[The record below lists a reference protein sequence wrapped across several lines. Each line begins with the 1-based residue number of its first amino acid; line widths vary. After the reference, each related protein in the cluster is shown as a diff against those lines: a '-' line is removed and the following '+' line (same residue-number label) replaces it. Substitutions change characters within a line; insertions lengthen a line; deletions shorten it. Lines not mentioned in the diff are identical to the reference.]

1 MNICSQDSVILIVDD
16 NPTNLSVLSQALK
29 EAGYK
34 TRVAMDGES
43 AIEQAQEDRPEL
55 ILLDIQMPGIDG
67 FETCAQLKANPDTR
81 DIPVIFIT
89 ASADIENKIKG
100 LSVGAVDYITKPFQF
115 EEVLA
120 RVKVHLELRFLTR
133 KVQEQAISL
142 QRANQELLRLANL
155 DGLTEIANRRRFDE
169 YLACEWRRLS
179 RQEDNLSLI
188 LCDIDYFKSYND
200 HYGHQAGDTCL
211 KQVAKTIEATL
222 CRPSDLVARYGGEE
236 FVVILP
242 NTEPEGAIKVAENI
256 CLQIRLLGI
265 VHERSKVSSHITLSL
280 GISSLIPN
288 LRVQAEQLITTADKA
303 LYQAKEKGRNI
314 YHFDFCLGADQPNS
328 ISDTISRNVALNSSL
343 TK

>member
-1 MNICSQDSVILIVDD
+1 MSMCSQDSVILIVDD
-16 NPTNLSVLSQALK
+16 NPTNLSVLSLSLK

-43 AIEQAQEDRPEL
+43 AIEQAEEEHPEL

-67 FETCAQLKANPDTR
+67 FETCVHLKANPQTK

-89 ASADIENKIKG
+89 ASSDIENKIKG
-100 LSVGAVDYITKPFQF
+100 LSVGAVDYITKPFQY

-120 RVKVHLELRFLTR
+120 RVKVHLELRYLTQ

-169 YLACEWRRLS
+169 YLDREWRRLN
-179 RQEDNLSLI
+179 RQEEHLSLI

-222 CRPSDLVARYGGEE
+222 SRPSDLVARYGGEE
-236 FVVILP
+236 FVIILP
-242 NTEPEGAIKVAENI
+242 NTEPVGAIKVAENI
-256 CLQIRLLGI
+256 CLQIQLLGI
-265 VHERSKVSSHITLSL
+265 LHERSKVSSHITLSL

-288 LRVQAEQLITTADKA
+288 SLVKAEQLIATADKA

-314 YHFDFCLGADQPNS
+314 YHFVSCLVPDQPNNTVS
-328 ISDTISRNVALNSSL
+328 TAACNIVLNSSL

>member
-1 MNICSQDSVILIVDD
+1 MSMCSQDSVILIVDD

-43 AIEQAQEDRPEL
+43 AIEQAQEDHPEL

-67 FETCAQLKANPDTR
+67 FETCAQLKANPETR

-133 KVQEQAISL
+133 KVQEQTISL

-155 DGLTEIANRRRFDE
+155 DGLTEIANRRRFDQ
-169 YLACEWRRLS
+169 YLDCEWRRLT
-179 RQEDNLSLI
+179 RQEEHLSLI

-200 HYGHQAGDTCL
+200 YYGHQAGDTCL

-242 NTEPEGAIKVAENI
+242 NTGPEGAIKVAENI

-265 VHERSKVSSHITLSL
+265 VHERSKVSSQITLSL

-288 LRVQAEQLITTADKA
+288 LQIQADRLITTADKA
-303 LYQAKEKGRNI
+303 LYQAKEKGRNS
-314 YHFDFCLGADQPNS
+314 YHFDFCPGADPLNS
-328 ISDTISRNVALNSSL
+328 MSSTISRNVVLNSSL

>member
-1 MNICSQDSVILIVDD
+1 MNTCSQDSVILIVDD

-43 AIEQAQEDRPEL
+43 AIEQAQEERPEL
-55 ILLDIQMPGIDG
+55 VLLDIQMPGMDG
-67 FETCAQLKANPDTR
+67 FETCMGLKANPQTQ

-120 RVKVHLELRFLTR
+120 RVKVHLELRFLTQ

-142 QRANQELLRLANL
+142 QRANRELLRLANL
-155 DGLTEIANRRRFDE
+155 DGLTGIANRRRFDE
-169 YLACEWRRLS
+169 YLDNEWRRLT
-179 RQEDNLSLI
+179 RQEDYLSLI

-222 CRPSDLVARYGGEE
+222 CRPGDLVARYGGEE
-236 FVVILP
+236 FVIILP
-242 NTEPEGAIKVAENI
+242 HTEPDGAIKVAENI
-256 CLQIRLLGI
+256 CLNIQLLEL
-265 VHERSKVSSHITLSL
+265 VHEYSKVSSYITLSL
-280 GISSLIPN
+280 GVSCLVPN
-288 LRVQAEQLITTADKA
+288 PQVRATQLVASADQA
-303 LYQAKEKGRNI
+303 LYHAKEKGRNC
-314 YHFDFCLGADQPNS
+314 YHFEGYLASEHPSGSHREIHQNVTLQSS
-328 ISDTISRNVALNSSL
+328 IL
-343 TK
+343 K

>member
-1 MNICSQDSVILIVDD
+1 MNMCAQDSVILIVDD

-67 FETCAQLKANPDTR
+67 FETCMQLKANPQTQ

-89 ASADIENKIKG
+89 ASADIDNKIKG

-120 RVKVHLELRFLTR
+120 RVKVHLELRFLNR
-133 KVQEQAISL
+133 KVQEQTISL

-169 YLACEWRRLS
+169 YLDHEWQRLTC
-179 RQEDNLSLI
+179 QEDYLSLI
-188 LCDIDYFKSYND
+188 LCDIDYFKRYND

-211 KQVAKTIEATL
+211 QQVAKAIEATL
-222 CRPSDLVARYGGEE
+222 YRPGDLVARYGGEE
-236 FVVILP
+236 FVIILP
-242 NTEPEGAIKVAENI
+242 NTPPEGAIKIAENI
-256 CLQIRLLGI
+256 CLNIRRLEI
-265 VHERSKVSSHITLSL
+265 VHEYSKADSHVTLSL
-280 GISSLIPN
+280 GVSCLIPN
-288 LRVQAEQLITTADKA
+288 PQVRVAQLVTSADQA
-303 LYQAKEKGRNI
+303 LYRAKEKGRNC
-314 YHFDFCLGADQPNS
+314 YHFNS
-328 ISDTISRNVALNSSL
+328 FSVPERATGIRR
-343 TK
+343 